1 MGKHYLLNLYGCE
14 FDYLNNETYL
24 RELLEIAAEASGA
37 TVIQTISKK
46 FEPHGVT
53 AVCLL
58 SESHISIH
66 SWPEKGEAAVDIFTC
81 GDAEP
86 KVGCDIIIYQL
97 KSENHN
103 LSYIERWAI
112 TKYPH
117 DTLIMTYKP
126 YSPEWHRK
134 RYLKEAI
141 DTYFDDYVDNEIIYS
156 DIMDILS
163 ARMSAAVNE
172 VNKVLDLKDKLKTN

>member
-66 SWPEKGEAAVDIFTC
+66 SCLKGR
-81 GDAEP
+81 GSS
-86 KVGCDIIIYQL
+86 GYIYM
-97 KSENHN
+97 
-103 LSYIERWAI
+103 W
-112 TKYPH
+112 
-117 DTLIMTYKP
+117 
-126 YSPEWHRK
+126 
-134 RYLKEAI
+134 
-141 DTYFDDYVDNEIIYS
+141 
-156 DIMDILS
+156 
-163 ARMSAAVNE
+163 
-172 VNKVLDLKDKLKTN
+172 